1 MASDARLA
9 AQAVDALRT
18 LGGVGTASELA
29 TQARAAQWALD
40 DAAFELGGGRYSVEQ
55 RNQLAEQL
63 DKLAS
68 ALRADSGEP
77 FIVDAAD

>member
-9 AQAVDALRT
+9 AQAVDALRA
-18 LGGVGTASELA
+18 LGGGAASELA
-29 TQARAAQWALD
+29 AQARTVQWALD
-40 DAAFELGGGRYSVEQ
+40 DAAFELGGGRYSPEQ
-55 RNQLAEQL
+55 RNRLAEQL

-68 ALRADSGEP
+68 ALRTDPGEP